1 MCKCYWNLCHV
12 IIFFILTLYVFY
24 MYLYTQTFSIWWY
37 VRRAEHEIHQ
47 WQRCHFPQEPEGY
60 VQSYIWHQQE
70 AKEESQEST
79 ANQRAGI
86 DAAFHTEHQT
96 WAEGVLCPVPG
107 ELLQS
112 TYVCRQGTEAVF
124 LVAVLK
130 LFWPSNDGTLLRV
143 CLWILYISYE
153 LVLHVR
159 LFGNVNVNL
168 RLVVLK
174 RIVRDY

>member
-1 MCKCYWNLCHV
+1 MCKCYWNICHV
-12 IIFFILTLYVFY
+12 IIFFILTFYVFY
-24 MYLYTQTFSIWWY
+24 MYLYTQTFSIWRY

-47 WQRCHFPQEPEGY
+47 WQRRHFPQEPEGC
-60 VQSYIWHQQE
+60 VQSNVWHQQE

-86 DAAFHTEHQT
+86 DAAFHSEHQT
-96 WAEGVLCPVPG
+96 WVEGILCPVSG
-107 ELLQS
+107 KLLQS

-124 LVAVLK
+124 LLAVLK

-143 CLWILYISYE
+143 CVWMLYISYE